1 MALILRMDGSITA
14 RDAVNPRRYR
24 ILARMASLLALG
36 VADFLSIAGK
46 ALKISCSRCN
56 QRDQIMR
63 RVEELGIS
71 QALYLIGKT
80 LLMRDFTEAE
90 KQQLAESLSRAQ
102 D

>member
-1 MALILRMDGSITA
+1 
-14 RDAVNPRRYR
+14 
-24 ILARMASLLALG
+24 
-36 VADFLSIAGK
+36 
-46 ALKISCSRCN
+46 
-56 QRDQIMR
+56 MR